1 MEKKRCHRDRIT
13 LSWALKG
20 EPLEKMMVASQAER
34 GPRAGDQGHE
44 RVRYHS
50 FIHLFTQQTFS
61 PILFDKPAYNAAEPR
76 VRVQTKGP
84 IPYAK
89 VFESFKAI
97 YYSVLQNMYYPT
109 IFMMTWKA
117 RFKFRI
123 LRLLRLPCQNMAAWG
138 GLAPGLWIPNPYP
151 QPVPHFSSSCQLCVP
166 PPAIVAFC
174 TCVGTLQPARWKLV
188 DNWLYIPS
196 GFGMQFVLGK
206 ADPGKRQLGQ
216 GDPGPLLPR
225 E

>member
-1 MEKKRCHRDRIT
+1 MQD
-13 LSWALKG
+13 LL
-20 EPLEKMMVASQAER
+20 
-34 GPRAGDQGHE
+34 
-44 RVRYHS
+44 RVRVTESVEAGS
-50 FIHLFTQQTFS
+50 FDTSVGNRVSAVDITGAPSLGSSS
-61 PILFDKPAYNAAEPR
+61 PVLFDKPTYNAAEPR

-84 IPYAK
+84 RPYAK

-166 PPAIVAFC
+166 PPAIAAFC
-174 TCVGTLQPARWKLV
+174 TCVGTLQPAR
-188 DNWLYIPS
+188 
-196 GFGMQFVLGK
+196 
-206 ADPGKRQLGQ
+206 
-216 GDPGPLLPR
+216 
-225 E
+225 